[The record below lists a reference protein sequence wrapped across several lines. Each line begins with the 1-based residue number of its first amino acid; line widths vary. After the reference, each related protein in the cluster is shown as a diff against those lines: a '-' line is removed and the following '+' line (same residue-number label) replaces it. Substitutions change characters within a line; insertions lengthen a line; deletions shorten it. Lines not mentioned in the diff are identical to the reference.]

1 MKHLPNLPFGQWGSN
16 IVVQV
21 LVYTF
26 VVLAA
31 LGTGATAYFGLAF
44 SLVEAGLAAL
54 VFAGV
59 GILSIERTLRRRSE
73 ARLEKAIEDLS
84 RLLAIDAQAGA
95 VLSQRVNQLA
105 DQDAGKRLQNVE
117 ADISVLGTV
126 IRQVAEAVAE
136 IEEQRTPSA
145 RRLAPRESAPV
156 AEEIDPTIP
165 PDVVR
170 RALADDRLVVH
181 VQRVLT
187 LPQRR
192 VHGFDLVPRLMLD
205 AGEVAEPQ
213 DFLPR
218 SGGEDIRRQV
228 DGASLLE
235 AIAIARRARSAG
247 QTVAL
252 FVPLSRATLADRMS
266 REQHLAAL
274 DANRTIAQSVVFI
287 IVEADWQALSEAE
300 RIAAGQFVRTGAA
313 FALDAVRSVRS
324 DIAGLVGQ
332 GVCAMR
338 VDTRMFLSE
347 PQALTD
353 FHISDL
359 TSYLARFGVDLI
371 ATGVGAEEEVLELI
385 EDGVGLAQ
393 GPHLA
398 RPEPVRPDLASDR
411 PRATGQLRR
420 AEG

>member
-1 MKHLPNLPFGQWGSN
+1 M
-16 IVVQV
+16 QV
-21 LVYTF
+21 LVYIF

-31 LGTGATAYFGLAF
+31 LGIGATAYFGLAF
-44 SLVEAGLAAL
+44 TPVEAGLAAL
-54 VFAGV
+54 VFAGL
-59 GILSIERTLRRRSE
+59 GILSIERTLRRRAE

-84 RLLAIDAQAGA
+84 RLLATDAQAGA

-105 DQDAGKRLQNVE
+105 DHDADKRLKVVE

-136 IEEQRTPSA
+136 IEEQRTPTA
-145 RRLAPRESAPV
+145 RRRAPRESAP
-156 AEEIDPTIP
+156 AAQEIEPTIP
-165 PDVVR
+165 PDAVL
-170 RALADDRLVVH
+170 RALAQDRLAVH
-181 VQRVLT
+181 VQPVLT

-192 VHGFDLVPRLMLD
+192 VHGYDLVPRLMLD
-205 AGEVAEPQ
+205 GGEMAEPQ

-218 SGGEDIRRQV
+218 KGGEDIRRQV

-247 QTVAL
+247 QTVVL

-274 DANRTIAQSVVFI
+274 DANRTIAQSVVFLLT
-287 IVEADWQALSEAE
+287 ETDWQALSEAE
-300 RIAAGQFVRTGAA
+300 RVAAGQFVRMGAA
-313 FALDAVRSVRS
+313 LALDAVRSLRS

-332 GVCAMR
+332 GVSAMR
-338 VDTRMFLSE
+338 VDARTFLSD

-353 FHISDL
+353 FHVSDV
-359 TSYLARFGVDLI
+359 TSYLARFGVDLVI
-371 ATGVGAEEEVLELI
+371 TGVGAEDEILELI

-398 RPEPVRPDLASDR
+398 RPEPARPDLASDR
-411 PRATGQLRR
+411 PRAIGQLRR

>member
-1 MKHLPNLPFGQWGSN
+1 M
-16 IVVQV
+16 QV
-21 LVYTF
+21 IVYTF

-31 LGTGATAYFGLAF
+31 LGVGATAYFGLAF
-44 SLVEAGLAAL
+44 SPVEAGLAAF
-54 VFAGV
+54 VFAGL
-59 GILSIERTLRRRSE
+59 GILSIERTLRRRAE

-84 RLLAIDAQAGA
+84 RLLATDAQAGA

-105 DQDAGKRLQNVE
+105 DQDAGKRLQVVE

-145 RRLAPRESAPV
+145 SRPAPREAAP
-156 AEEIDPTIP
+156 APEEIEPTIP
-165 PDVVR
+165 PDAVR
-170 RALADDRLVVH
+170 RALADDRLAVH
-181 VQRVLT
+181 VQPVLT

-192 VHGFDLVPRLMLD
+192 VHGYDLVPRLMLD
-205 AGEVAEPQ
+205 GGEVAEPQ

-218 SGGEDIRRQV
+218 NGGEDIRRQV

-247 QTVAL
+247 QTVVL

-266 REQHLAAL
+266 REQHLSSL
-274 DANRTIAQSVVFI
+274 EANRTIAQSVVFLL
-287 IVEADWQALSEAE
+287 ADTDWQALNEAE
-300 RIAAGQFVRTGAA
+300 RIGAGQLVRVGAT
-313 FALDAVRSVRS
+313 FALGAVRSLRS
-324 DIAGLVGQ
+324 DIAALVGQ
-332 GVCAMR
+332 GVRALR
-338 VDTRMFLSE
+338 VDAGTFLSD

-353 FHISDL
+353 FHISDVA
-359 TSYLARFGVDLI
+359 SYLARFGVDLVV
-371 ATGVGAEEEVLELI
+371 TGVGAEEQILELI
-385 EDGVGLAQ
+385 EDGVDLAQ

-398 RPEPVRPDLASDR
+398 RPEPARSDLASER
-411 PRATGQLRR
+411 PRAIGQLRR